1 MFKEYE
7 RMMYCKMKK
16 VLYLILILMFFVSSA
31 YSQTRDWNIPPYA
44 EDYAF
49 ITNDGAWCWF
59 SDPRAIYVDNK
70 MFGGFVDKEGS
81 IWAFCYDP
89 ATQHRQQYKLS
100 DKFNYDDHANPSIME
115 LSDKRLVIYFSAH
128 GGTVNSPIYY
138 AVSKNP
144 ADISSWEDLQSIDP
158 KMPGDLGVCYT
169 NAAMLSEEADR
180 TYLFFRGRNFKP
192 TCIYSDDMKTWSDPV
207 NIVVNDSLY
216 GESGRPYMKV
226 TTNHK
231 NKIFFAFTDAHP
243 RDRAT
248 NSIYFMMYKDGK
260 LCKADG
266 SVISGKL
273 GPVMPSQTDKVYDA
287 TKTFDKAWIWDVAF
301 DEKENPV
308 LVYARFSH
316 ARSIHSYWYAK
327 WDGEKW
333 NNIKITDAAQCFMRN
348 DYNNKNYLETEE
360 NYSGGV
366 YLDHENPSIVYT
378 SRPINNVFEIE
389 KWTLTGDENLWKSEA
404 VTKDS
409 ERDNI
414 RPFVVR
420 NHSGGQ
426 PDVLW
431 VYNYKYPG
439 FRSYESA
446 IRVNQKAKGFDSSL
460 NKEAIKAVAT
470 AVADWQLRDYETA
483 PFNSNVARGWRNGVL
498 YNGMLDWADLS
509 GDDKYFRYL
518 ENIFDKEYWQVGN
531 RMYNADD
538 ICVAQAYLDM
548 YSRNKKE
555 YMLIPT
561 LARGEWVINHQP
573 KGNVDITKGH
583 SDRWWWCDALY
594 MAPAVYS
601 RLYALTGNKAFM
613 EFADR
618 EFKVT
623 YDHLYDKEEKLF
635 YRDAKYFG
643 KKEANGEKV
652 FWGRGNG
659 WVMGG
664 LVELLKTLPENDKRF
679 RPFYVNLFK
688 EMSNRVAELQCEDG
702 FWRASLLDPVTYSD
716 PETSSTGL
724 FVYALAYGINQGYL
738 SKDKYLPV
746 VTKGWKALVASVDTE
761 GKIGWVQPVGQDPK
775 RIEKRMTQVYG
786 TGGFLMA
793 ACEVY
798 KLIE

>member
-1 MFKEYE
+1 
-7 RMMYCKMKK
+7 MKQTIWA
-16 VLYLILILMFFVSSA
+16 VLAWMLLVSSLRA
-31 YSQTRDWNIPPYA
+31 QTRDWDVPPYA

-59 SDPRAIYVDNK
+59 SDPRAIYVNDK

-100 DKFNYDDHANPSIME
+100 DRFNYDDHANPSIME
-115 LSDKRLVIYFSAH
+115 LPDKRLVVYFSAH

-138 AVSKNP
+138 AVSKHP
-144 ADISSWEDLQSIDP
+144 ADISSWEKLQSIDP
-158 KMPGDLGVCYT
+158 KMPGKLGVCYT
-169 NAAMLSEEADR
+169 NAAMLSAESNR

-192 TCIYSDDMKTWSDPV
+192 TCVYSDDMKTWSDPV

-226 TTNHK
+226 ATNHR

-260 LCKADG
+260 LCTADG
-266 SVISGKL
+266 SVISEKL
-273 GPVMPSQTDKVYDA
+273 GPVMPSQADKVYDA

-301 DEKENPV
+301 DDEENPV

-327 WDGEKW
+327 WDGGKW
-333 NNIKITDAAQCFMRN
+333 VNIKITDAAQCFMRN

-366 YLDHENPSIVYT
+366 YLDHENPSVVYT

-389 KWTLTGDENLWKSEA
+389 KWTLAEDGNGWKQEA

-420 NHSGGQ
+420 NHSGNQ
-426 PDVLW
+426 PSLLW

-439 FRSYESA
+439 FRAYESA
-446 IRVNQKAKGFDSSL
+446 IRVNQKAKGFDGSL
-460 NKEAIKAVAT
+460 RREAVETVAT

-483 PFNSNVARGWRNGVL
+483 PFNSSVARGWRNGVL
-498 YNGMLDWADLS
+498 YNGMFDWAELS
-509 GDDKYFRYL
+509 GEPKYFKYL
-518 ENIFDKEYWQVGN
+518 QHIFDKEYWQVGN

-538 ICVAQAYLDM
+538 VCVAQAYLDM
-548 YSRNKKE
+548 YAKYGKE
-555 YMLIPT
+555 YMLTPT
-561 LARGEWVINHQP
+561 LARAEWVIAHEPGENI
-573 KGNVDITKGH
+573 DITRGK

-613 EFADR
+613 KFAHR
-618 EFKVT
+618 EFQVT
-623 YDHLYDKEEKLF
+623 YNHLYDKEERLF
-635 YRDAKYFG
+635 FRDGNYLDKR
-643 KKEANGEKV
+643 EANGAKV

-664 LVELLKTLPENDKRF
+664 LAEILKTLPAGDKKYRPYYLQLF
-679 RPFYVNLFK
+679 R
-688 EMSNRVAELQCEDG
+688 EMSHRVAELQGEDG
-702 FWRASLLDPVTYSD
+702 FWRTSLLDATTYPD

-724 FVYALAYGINQGYL
+724 FVYALACGINEGYL
-738 SKDKYLPV
+738 PKEKFLPV
-746 VTKGWKALVASVDTE
+746 VTKGWAALVASVDTE
-761 GKIGWVQPVGQDPK
+761 GKVCWVQPVGQAPK

-793 ACEVY
+793 ASEVY
-798 KLIE
+798 KLAE

>member
-1 MFKEYE
+1 
-7 RMMYCKMKK
+7 MMYCKMKK

>member
-1 MFKEYE
+1 MRK
-7 RMMYCKMKK
+7 
-16 VLYLILILMFFVSSA
+16 ILFPILALMFFVSSA
-31 YSQTRDWNIPPYA
+31 FSQTRDWNAPPYA

-89 ATQHRQQYKLS
+89 ETQLRQQYKLS
-100 DKFNYDDHANPSIME
+100 DRFNYDDHANPSVME
-115 LSDKRLVIYFSAH
+115 LPDKRLVIYFSAH

-144 ADISSWEDLQSIDP
+144 ADISSWENLQSIDP
-158 KMPGDLGVCYT
+158 KMPGSLGVCYT
-169 NAAMLSEEADR
+169 NAAMLSEEANR

-192 TCIYSDDMKTWSDPV
+192 TCIYSDDLKTWSDPV
-207 NIVVNDSLY
+207 SIVVNDSLY

-266 SVISGKL
+266 SVISEKL

-301 DEKENPV
+301 DKNENPV

-327 WDGEKW
+327 WDGGKW
-333 NNIKITDAAQCFMRN
+333 VNIKITDAAQCFMRN

-366 YLDHENPSIVYT
+366 YLDHENPSVVYT

-389 KWTLTGDENLWKSEA
+389 KWTLTGGENVWKSEA

-420 NHSGGQ
+420 NHSGNQ

-446 IRVNQKAKGFDSSL
+446 IRVNQKAKGFDSGF
-460 NKEAIKAVAT
+460 NKEAIKVVAT

-483 PFNSNVARGWRNGVL
+483 PFNSSVARGWRNGVL
-498 YNGMLDWADLS
+498 YNGMFDWAVLS
-509 GDDKYFRYL
+509 DNDKYFKYL
-518 ENIFDKEYWQVGN
+518 ENVFDKESWQVGN

-548 YSRNKKE
+548 YSRYKKE

-561 LARGEWVINHQP
+561 LARGEWVVNHQP
-573 KGNVDITKGH
+573 EGNIDITKGH

-601 RLYALTGNKAFM
+601 RLYTITGNKSFM
-613 EFADR
+613 KFADK
-618 EFKVT
+618 ELKAT
-623 YDHLYDKEEKLF
+623 YDHLYDKKEKLF
-635 YRDAKYFG
+635 YRDAKYFV
-643 KKEANGEKV
+643 KREANGEKI

-664 LVELLKTLPENDKRF
+664 LAELLKTLPENDKMF
-679 RPFYVNLFK
+679 RPFYVKLFK
-688 EMSNRVAELQCEDG
+688 EMSTRVAELQCEDG

-724 FVYALAYGINQGYL
+724 FVYALAYGINQGYI
-738 SKDKYLPV
+738 SKEKYLPV
-746 VTKGWKALVASVDTE
+746 VIKGWKALVTSVDTE
-761 GKIGWVQPVGQDPK
+761 GKVGWVQPVGQAPK

-798 KLIE
+798 RLVE

>member
-1 MFKEYE
+1 
-7 RMMYCKMKK
+7 MMYCKMKK

-226 TTNHK
+226 TTNYK